1 MKNQPKGEKMIATPP
16 KESRKKEM
24 YAYYRELLQN
34 IEFINILKKIASDYS
49 AKSRDGKRL
58 PSTKQ
63 ELSTYILIKILDE
76 YKLELYPPRLFLI
89 ALVDK
94 FKELLNENTKERN
107 TRIKCNKPYRYNNNK
122 DRYCPVFKG
131 SLQSRL
137 INRIKKYHTISLTMV
152 GIDNT
157 ISGTSYE
164 HVILSNDKSKIKAEC
179 KTETDYTKRY
189 KGSYKKY
196 SKMNLYYGAVL
207 SDTWLTSVYKK
218 GLDYV
223 GNYAILSADLIGRID
238 CGEIYECIG
247 IRKSI
252 GKSVKNE
259 KIYVCVRIGKEPLV
273 AKHIKQL
280 IRKGEVIE

>member
-1 MKNQPKGEKMIATPP
+1 MIATPP
-16 KESRKKEM
+16 KESRKKEV
-24 YAYYRELLQN
+24 YAYFRELLQN
-34 IEFINILKKIASDYS
+34 IEFINILKKIASEYN
-49 AKSRDGKRL
+49 ANKKNGKIQ
-58 PSTKQ
+58 PSTKK
-63 ELSTYILIKILDE
+63 ELSTYILIRILDE

-89 ALVDK
+89 ALINK
-94 FKELLNENTKERN
+94 FKELLNENSKGSN

-152 GIDNT
+152 GINNT
-157 ISGTSYE
+157 ISGNSYE
-164 HVILSNDKSKIKAEC
+164 NIILSNDKSKIKADC
-179 KTETDYTKRY
+179 RTEVDYTKRY
-189 KGSYKKY
+189 RGLYKKY
-196 SKMNLYYGAVL
+196 SKINLYYSSIL
-207 SDTWLTSVYKK
+207 SDNWLTSVYKK

-259 KIYVCVRIGKEPLV
+259 KIYVCVRIGKDPLV
-273 AKHIKQL
+273 ARNIKQL
-280 IRKGEVIE
+280 IRKVKPKGETE